1 MVMSVPR
8 LLHGLSTLLVISLA
22 AGCGGDGGGGTGPA
36 GTGNLIVTVTQAG
49 AARATVHVTGPAG
62 YSHTLSFTTTLTG
75 LPVGTYTVTGD
86 SAQLPDTIVGA
97 TVFAAHV
104 GGSPATVTKD
114 ETTNVTVG
122 YAFAYGRGAL
132 WLTSPANAQA
142 VGFGADQL
150 RVPGAVPPR
159 ATLSSYLPNGMAFD
173 ASGTMWLSSVAED
186 TLRAFTIDERSRSG
200 VVESSHTLQSASL
213 EIPEQMAFDPNGT
226 LWIADQSNELLGFSA
241 AQLTAGGSGITPA
254 FHVADTSSLDPR
266 MQSIAFDADG
276 NAWVAEAGL
285 NQVVEF
291 THAQLATAGVVAPA
305 VRLTFPFSDP
315 VDLVFDAHHDLWVAN
330 SVIGVIMFTPAQ
342 LAGIGPPPEPE
353 AILST
358 PVPHGLAFDNNGS
371 VWVSNSVNATIDVYS
386 ASTLTSGTAA
396 LVQRITPD
404 LGQDALSSMGRVV
417 FDPWIVL
424 APAP

>member
-1 MVMSVPR
+1 
-8 LLHGLSTLLVISLA
+8 
-22 AGCGGDGGGGTGPA
+22 
-36 GTGNLIVTVTQAG
+36 
-49 AARATVHVTGPAG
+49 VTGPAG
-62 YSHTLSFTTTLTG
+62 YSHTLSSTTTLTG
-75 LPVGTYTVTGD
+75 LPVGNYTVAGD

-114 ETTNVTVG
+114 ETANVTVG

-132 WLTSPANAQA
+132 WLTSPANAKA
-142 VGFGADQL
+142 VGFGVDQL
-150 RVPGAVPPR
+150 RVQGTVPPR
-159 ATLSSYLPNGMAFD
+159 TMLSSYLPNGMAFD

-186 TLRAFTIDERSRSG
+186 TLRAFTIEERSRSG

-266 MQSIAFDADG
+266 MQSVAFDADG

-291 THAQLATAGVVAPA
+291 TRAQLATAGVIAPA
-305 VRLTFPFSDP
+305 ERLTFPFSDP

-330 SVIGVIMFTPAQ
+330 SVNGVIMFTPAQ
-342 LAGIGPPPEPE
+342 LAGIGAPPEPE

-404 LGQDALSSMGRVV
+404 LGQNALSSMGKVA
-417 FDPWIVL
+417 FDPWVVL